1 MALKIV
7 FDHIKDIYRNKYM
20 TMHFNEFSEPIEYN
34 TVLNPKLWDHD
45 QLKPEVRGALMRIAQ
60 DFKQFVGIPF
70 KVLDVII
77 AGGNANYNYTNKSD
91 IDLHLIADYS
101 TVSCDREVAELFDTK
116 RLLYKRDYNVDIFG
130 IPVELYVEDHREPA
144 VSSSYSVLTSR
155 WIKEPSKDMP
165 RYDEKEL
172 SAMVDRWTSVIQTA
186 MKTGDLHV
194 CRKTVQLLRKY
205 RQVGLQTEQGE
216 FSIPNLVYKS
226 LRNDDVLKG
235 MITLIDNLH
244 DNELSLK

>member
-1 MALKIV
+1 MALKII

-45 QLKPEVRGALMRIAQ
+45 QLKPEVRGALLRIAE

-70 KVLDVII
+70 KVLDIII

-91 IDLHLIADYS
+91 IDLHLIADYT
-101 TVSCDREVAELFDTK
+101 TVKCDREVAELFDTK
-116 RLLYKRDYNVDIFG
+116 RLLYKRDFNIDIFG
-130 IPVELYVEDHREPA
+130 IPVELYVEDHRQPA
-144 VSSSYSVLTSR
+144 VSSSYSIIQQK
-155 WIKEPSKDMP
+155 WIKQPSKHMP
-165 RYDEKEL
+165 QYDESELKE
-172 SAMVDRWTSVIQTA
+172 MVARWTSVLQTA

-194 CRKTVQLLRKY
+194 CRKTVQLLRRY
-205 RQVGLQTEQGE
+205 RQVGLQTREAE

-226 LRNDDVLKG
+226 LRNADVLKG
-235 MITLIDNLH
+235 ITALIDRLH
-244 DNELSLK
+244 DQELSLK

>member
-1 MALKIV
+1 MI
-7 FDHIKDIYRNKYM
+7 
-20 TMHFNEFSEPIEYN
+20 MHFNEFSEPIEYN
-34 TVLNPKLWDHD
+34 TVLNPKLWDHNK
-45 QLKPEVRGALMRIAQ
+45 LKPQVQGALLRIAE
-60 DFKQFVGIPF
+60 DFKEFVGIPF

-116 RLLYKRDYNVDIFG
+116 RLLYKRDFNINIFG

-155 WIKEPSKDMP
+155 WIKQPNKDMP
-165 RYDEKEL
+165 QYDESELKE
-172 SAMVDRWTSVIQTA
+172 MVARWTSVLQTA

-205 RQVGLQTEQGE
+205 RQVGLQTELGE

-226 LRNDDVLKG
+226 LRNADVLKG
-235 MITLIDNLH
+235 MITLIDRLH
-244 DNELSLK
+244 DQELSL